1 LSALYAV
8 GKFAISPLSRLFWRP
23 KVSGLDN
30 VPTSGPAILAS
41 NHQSVIDSVLMGALM
56 RRNVYFL
63 AKDEY
68 FVGPGVKGAFM
79 RNVMSGLNQIPVD
92 RSGGRASLMALDAAL
107 PVLRAGHVLG
117 IFPEGT
123 RSPDGR
129 LYRGRPGVAKLALDA
144 PAPIIPIGILNTEK
158 IQPIGASVPRLG
170 PTVEVRVGE
179 PLDLSQWQ
187 GGEVDSRGLRELTLK
202 LMSAIQQLTGQE
214 YVSRYAPKRPDQ
226 LAATNGAAPPAP
238 RQIDSA

>member
-1 LSALYAV
+1 MSALYAV
-8 GKFAISPLSRLFWRP
+8 GKVAIAPLSRLIWRP

-30 VPTSGPAILAS
+30 VPTRGPAILAS

-56 RRNVYFL
+56 PRNVYFL

-68 FVGPGVKGAFM
+68 FVAPGVKGTFM
-79 RNVMSGLNQIPVD
+79 RNVMHGLNQIPVD

-170 PTVEVRVGE
+170 PSVEVRVGE

-187 GGEVDSRGLRELTLK
+187 GGEIDSRGLRELTLK
-202 LMSAIQQLTGQE
+202 LMNAIQQLTGQE
-214 YVSRYAPKRPDQ
+214 YVARYAPKRPDQ
-226 LAATNGAAPPAP
+226 LAATNGHNGTASAA
-238 RQIDSA
+238 D